1 MIKRMSRGSRHLP
14 SLTSLRFFAAML
26 VVAYHAA
33 HQSTPADGHAFAS
46 LRFGYLGVTFFFVLS
61 GFVMVWSARDGSAA
75 ASYYRRR
82 FARVWPVHAL
92 TLVAAAT
99 LVAAGVLESRTGLG
113 TTTANALLLQAW
125 TMELSVAYSYNSVA
139 WSLSA
144 EAFFYAVFPLL
155 YLVFRRQAPTLA
167 IAVGV
172 GWLVLGGLLAEALAT
187 PTATY
192 ALTYTFSAYRVGEF
206 LIGMGIALLV
216 RTNDSSGIRPFLAVA
231 FAAVSYAGLI
241 VVDRLSAGTLGD
253 HLWVVSLMFIPAVAL
268 MLVVFARR
276 DLNGDEG
283 WLSSPAL
290 VRLGRWSFALYMVHE
305 LVLRVARP
313 FMLGRPWTAVIFVA
327 CAIALS
333 GAVYRLVEQPIE
345 RRMRGSRKPAAQLDN
360 IPA

>member
-1 MIKRMSRGSRHLP
+1 MSRGSKHLP

-33 HQSTPADGHAFAS
+33 HQSTPSDGHALAS

-61 GFVMVWSARDGSAA
+61 GFVMVWSVRDGDAA
-75 ASYYRRR
+75 ASFYRRR
-82 FARVWPVHAL
+82 FARVWPVHAV
-92 TLVAAAT
+92 TLLAAAT
-99 LVAAGVLESRTGLG
+99 LVGAGVLESRTGLG

-125 TMELSVAYSYNSVA
+125 TTDLSLAYSYNSVA

-144 EAFFYAVFPLL
+144 EAFFYTLFPLL
-155 YLVFRRQAPTLA
+155 YLVFRRQTPTLA

-172 GWLVLGGLLAEALAT
+172 GWLLLGGVLAEALTT
-187 PTATY
+187 PAVTY
-192 ALTYTFSAYRVGEF
+192 VLTYTFPAYRVGEF
-206 LIGMGIALLV
+206 LVGMGLALLV
-216 RTNDSSGIRPFLAVA
+216 RTDDSSGVRPFLAVT

-241 VVDRLSAGTLGD
+241 LVDRHTAGTLGD

-268 MLVVFARR
+268 TLVAFARR

-283 WLSSPAL
+283 WLSNPAL

-313 FMLGRPWTAVIFVA
+313 LMLDRPWTVVIFVA

-333 GAVYRLVEQPIE
+333 GAVYRLLEEPAE
-345 RRMRGSRKPAAQLDN
+345 KRMRGSRKPAAHLGN
-360 IPA
+360 PSA